1 MNVFQAQSWGE
12 SFSPRELE
20 VLQLIYNG
28 LSNREIAHELYLSI
42 ETIKW
47 YNKQMFMKLGVK
59 NRTQA
64 ANKAVELNL
73 LNSEQTSP
81 SQEKTS
87 LVGNLPAQLTSYV
100 GREKEVGEIKGLL
113 KSNRLVVLTGAGGS
127 GKTRLA
133 LEVGEESKGEYRDG
147 VWLVELA
154 NIRDPSLVLQT
165 IAKVLNLAERSD
177 VSLDEVLKRYL
188 SRRHLLLLIDNLEH
202 LLKCALL
209 IGDLLAAAPQLSVL
223 GTSRE
228 RLHIYGEQEYPVHP
242 LNLPDL
248 SSDKISQEFENVE
261 SIALFVKRARAV
273 QPTLSLDGEALKEL
287 ARICIWLDGL
297 PLAIELCA
305 PMVKVFPLEV
315 IAERIEKSLDAIPSG
330 PRDMPARQQT
340 LRSTIRWSYDLLDKN
355 ERLLFE
361 RLAVFNGGGTLQAVE
376 AICGDGIL
384 GNIGDI
390 LSALVNKNLVLA
402 RERGDGEIHFSLLET
417 IRQFAREKLLTS
429 DEAEE
434 LADRHTAY
442 FMALA
447 KQGSIALRGPGQ
459 IIWTERFIAM
469 QGNMRTALEWITDTG
484 EVGTALQFVNY
495 LFEFWLR
502 HSDHEEA
509 LQWFGRVLDLSDAQQ
524 YPETYM
530 DALNHFTWVHW
541 LQNRIKEAKTF
552 AEQALIFSRSQTSTV
567 NTAMAL
573 LNLGVI
579 LITYKEFDK
588 SQGYIEE
595 ALEICQEHQHEW
607 ELARAH
613 LLLGVISKY
622 QGQNN
627 SARSHLSEAFNRWK
641 KLGDIGFQ
649 CVAQRSIGDFEIT
662 QDNLNDAV
670 NQYCEALLIA
680 QEVKNRWTTANLI
693 WGLARVAKAKRN
705 HARAVRLYLVSK
717 KIFDDIGAWWSED
730 EPELEE
736 VLAMARTALEE
747 AEFQSA
753 FDLGQKMTMEEA
765 IEFALGNDIANG

>member
-340 LRSTIRWSYDLLDKN
+340 LRSTIRWSYDLLIKMKD
-355 ERLLFE
+355 F
-361 RLAVFNGGGTLQAVE
+361 
-376 AICGDGIL
+376 C
-384 GNIGDI
+384 
-390 LSALVNKNLVLA
+390 LSA
-402 RERGDGEIHFSLLET
+402 
-417 IRQFAREKLLTS
+417 
-429 DEAEE
+429 
-434 LADRHTAY
+434 
-442 FMALA
+442 
-447 KQGSIALRGPGQ
+447 
-459 IIWTERFIAM
+459 W
-469 QGNMRTALEWITDTG
+469 
-484 EVGTALQFVNY
+484 
-495 LFEFWLR
+495 LF
-502 HSDHEEA
+502 
-509 LQWFGRVLDLSDAQQ
+509 
-524 YPETYM
+524 
-530 DALNHFTWVHW
+530 
-541 LQNRIKEAKTF
+541 
-552 AEQALIFSRSQTSTV
+552 STV
-567 NTAMAL
+567 GVPCRLWKRSVEMA
-573 LNLGVI
+573 
-579 LITYKEFDK
+579 Y
-588 SQGYIEE
+588 
-595 ALEICQEHQHEW
+595 
-607 ELARAH
+607 
-613 LLLGVISKY
+613 
-622 QGQNN
+622 
-627 SARSHLSEAFNRWK
+627 
-641 KLGDIGFQ
+641 
-649 CVAQRSIGDFEIT
+649 
-662 QDNLNDAV
+662 
-670 NQYCEALLIA
+670 
-680 QEVKNRWTTANLI
+680 
-693 WGLARVAKAKRN
+693 
-705 HARAVRLYLVSK
+705 
-717 KIFDDIGAWWSED
+717 
-730 EPELEE
+730 
-736 VLAMARTALEE
+736 
-747 AEFQSA
+747 
-753 FDLGQKMTMEEA
+753 
-765 IEFALGNDIANG
+765 